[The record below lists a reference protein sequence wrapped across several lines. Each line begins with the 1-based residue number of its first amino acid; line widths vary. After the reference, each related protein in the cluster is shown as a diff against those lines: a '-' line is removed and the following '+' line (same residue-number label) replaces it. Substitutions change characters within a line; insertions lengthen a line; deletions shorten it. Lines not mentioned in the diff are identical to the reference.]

1 MTDDIVTRLREG
13 EKWHRN
19 GYIEVQ
25 SGFYDFLADEI
36 ERERKEAADEIE
48 NLRKAIW
55 EIAELA
61 RKHYKSGILWGAIN
75 HAVDVADEHY
85 KNCDC
90 GERY

>member
-1 MTDDIVTRLREG
+1 MTDDIVTRLR
-13 EKWHRN
+13 KQRTN
-19 GYIEVQ
+19 GV
-25 SGFYDFLADEI
+25 LCN
-36 ERERKEAADEIE
+36 EAADEIE